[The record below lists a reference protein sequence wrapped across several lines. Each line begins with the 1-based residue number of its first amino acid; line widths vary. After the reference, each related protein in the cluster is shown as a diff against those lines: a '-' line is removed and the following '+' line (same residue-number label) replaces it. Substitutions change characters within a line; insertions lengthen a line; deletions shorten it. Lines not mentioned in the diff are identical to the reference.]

1 MRKTLYADQNPADRP
16 AQDEKAGQKMPLS
29 NLLIFAPFVRPY
41 FKLIIAAILSILLV
55 SAALLSMGRGLAY
68 LVDTGLGGDDPAL
81 LNRAVLVTLGIAL
94 ILAFGSYMR
103 TSLINQVGERV
114 MADLR
119 RAVFQHLMQ
128 LSTSWFETARTGDIL
143 SRLTAD
149 TAVVQAVLT
158 STLSMA
164 ARNVILLVGG
174 LILVVLTSPK
184 MSLVV
189 AVVVPVVVLPLIFMG
204 RRLRR
209 ASRKAQ
215 DKLAEVS
222 VHAEE
227 SLTAIRTV
235 HAFAQENAAKARFNG
250 AVDGALDAALSR
262 VRLRGLLSGIVIFS
276 VISGIAAILWI
287 GGQDLLAGRISA
299 GDLSAFVFYAFL
311 VASATGALSE
321 LSGDLQRAAGAADRI
336 AALLRADQHVAIA
349 EAPLSLPK
357 ADALSV
363 AFDGVSFRYESGP
376 DIPAVKD
383 VSFEIQAGQRVA
395 LVGPSGAGKS
405 TLFHLLLRLYD
416 PETGSITLN
425 EIPIADLTLTD
436 LRGQIGLVPQDPA
449 LFSASIFD
457 NLAFGRPDA
466 SLDDVMDAAKRA
478 SAHDFITELPEGYGA
493 LVGEK
498 GVRLS
503 GGQKQRLAIARALLR
518 DPALL
523 LLDEATS
530 ALDSVSEAAVQ
541 ASLRALMQ
549 GRTSLVIAHRLST
562 VIDADVILL
571 MENGHLVDSGDHE
584 SLLAR
589 SPLYQELVAHQ
600 FGKG

>member
-1 MRKTLYADQNPADRP
+1 MRKTFTADQNMMARQPD
-16 AQDEKAGQKMPLS
+16 DKSSGKAALS
-29 NLLIFAPFVRPY
+29 NLLIFRPFVRPY
-41 FKLIIAAILSILLV
+41 LKLIMAAIAAILLV

-81 LNRAVLVTLGIAL
+81 LNHAVLVTLGIAL

-174 LILVVLTSPK
+174 LILVVMTSPK

-189 AVVVPVVVLPLIFMG
+189 AIVVPVVVLPLIFMG
-204 RRLRR
+204 RRLRT
-209 ASRKAQ
+209 ASRIAQ
-215 DKLAEVS
+215 DRLAEVS

-235 HAFAQENAAKARFNG
+235 HAFAQEAAAETRFNS
-250 AVDGALDAALSR
+250 AVDGALEAALSR

-336 AALLRADQHVAIA
+336 AALLRADQHLAITDT
-349 EAPLSLPK
+349 PKTLPK
-357 ADALSV
+357 TDALSV
-363 AFDGVSFRYESGP
+363 SFEAVDFAYESRP
-376 DIPAVKD
+376 DVPAIRD
-383 VSFEIQAGQRVA
+383 VSFTITAGQRVA

-416 PETGSITLN
+416 SDAGKIRLNGISIHEL
-425 EIPIADLTLTD
+425 ALSD
-436 LRGQIGLVPQDPA
+436 LRGQIGLVPQEPA
-449 LFSASIFD
+449 LFSASIYD
-457 NLAFGRPDA
+457 NLVFGRPEA
-466 SLDDVMDAAKRA
+466 SLDEVIDASKRA
-478 SAHDFITELPEGYGA
+478 AAHDFITELPDGYDA

-541 ASLRALMQ
+541 ASLRRLMQ

-562 VIDADVILL
+562 VIDADTILL
-571 MENGHLVDSGDHE
+571 MEHGQVVDSGDHE
-584 SLLAR
+584 TLLAR
-589 SPLYQELVAHQ
+589 SALYQELVAHQ
-600 FGKG
+600 FGQA

>member
-1 MRKTLYADQNPADRP
+1 MRKTFTADQNMTARQPD
-16 AQDEKAGQKMPLS
+16 DKSSGKAALS
-29 NLLIFAPFVRPY
+29 NLLIFRPFVRPY
-41 FKLIIAAILSILLV
+41 LKLIMAAIAAILLV

-81 LNRAVLVTLGIAL
+81 LNHAVLVTLGIAL

-174 LILVVLTSPK
+174 LILVVMTSPK

-189 AVVVPVVVLPLIFMG
+189 AIVVPVVVLPLIFMG
-204 RRLRR
+204 RRLRT
-209 ASRKAQ
+209 ASRIAQ
-215 DKLAEVS
+215 DRLAEVS

-235 HAFAQENAAKARFNG
+235 HAFAQEAAAETRFNS
-250 AVDGALDAALSR
+250 AVDGALEAALSR

-336 AALLRADQHVAIA
+336 AALLRADQHLAITDT
-349 EAPLSLPK
+349 PKTLPK
-357 ADALSV
+357 TDALSV
-363 AFDGVSFRYESGP
+363 SFEAVDFAYESRP
-376 DIPAVKD
+376 DVPAIRD
-383 VSFEIQAGQRVA
+383 VSFTITAGQRVA

-416 PETGSITLN
+416 PDTGKIRLNDISIHEL
-425 EIPIADLTLTD
+425 ALSD
-436 LRGQIGLVPQDPA
+436 LRGQIGLVPQEPA
-449 LFSASIFD
+449 LFSASIYD
-457 NLAFGRPDA
+457 NLVFGRPEA
-466 SLDDVMDAAKRA
+466 SLDEVIDASKRA
-478 SAHDFITELPEGYGA
+478 AAHDFITELPDGYDA

-541 ASLRALMQ
+541 ASLRRLMQ

-562 VIDADVILL
+562 VIDADTILL
-571 MENGHLVDSGDHE
+571 MEHGQVVDSGDHE
-584 SLLAR
+584 TLLAR
-589 SPLYQELVAHQ
+589 SALYQELVAHQ
-600 FGKG
+600 FGQA

>member
-1 MRKTLYADQNPADRP
+1 MRKTFTADQNMMARQPD
-16 AQDEKAGQKMPLS
+16 DKSSGKAALS
-29 NLLIFAPFVRPY
+29 NLLIFRPFVRPY
-41 FKLIIAAILSILLV
+41 LKLIMAAIAAILLV

-81 LNRAVLVTLGIAL
+81 LNQAVLVTLGIAL

-174 LILVVLTSPK
+174 LILVVMTSPK

-189 AVVVPVVVLPLIFMG
+189 AIVVPVVVLPLIFMG
-204 RRLRR
+204 RRLRT
-209 ASRKAQ
+209 ASRIAQ
-215 DKLAEVS
+215 DRLAEVS

-235 HAFAQENAAKARFNG
+235 HAFAQEAAAETRFNS
-250 AVDGALDAALSR
+250 AVDGALEAALSR

-336 AALLRADQHVAIA
+336 AALLRADQHLAITDT
-349 EAPLSLPK
+349 PKTLPK
-357 ADALSV
+357 TDALSV
-363 AFDGVSFRYESGP
+363 SFEAVDFAYESRP
-376 DIPAVKD
+376 DVPAIRD
-383 VSFEIQAGQRVA
+383 VSFTITAGQRVA

-416 PETGSITLN
+416 PDAGKIRLNGISIHEL
-425 EIPIADLTLTD
+425 ALSD
-436 LRGQIGLVPQDPA
+436 LRGQIGLVPQEPA
-449 LFSASIFD
+449 LFSASIYD
-457 NLAFGRPDA
+457 NLVFGRPEA
-466 SLDDVMDAAKRA
+466 SLDEVIDASKRA
-478 SAHDFITELPEGYGA
+478 AAHDFITELPDGYDA

-541 ASLRALMQ
+541 ASLRRLMQ

-562 VIDADVILL
+562 VIDADTILL
-571 MENGHLVDSGDHE
+571 MEHGQVVDSGDHE
-584 SLLAR
+584 TLLAR
-589 SPLYQELVAHQ
+589 SALYQELVAHQ
-600 FGKG
+600 FGQA

>member
-1 MRKTLYADQNPADRP
+1 MRKTLNADQNLSN
-16 AQDEKAGQKMPLS
+16 MPQEDISGERAALS
-29 NLLIFAPFVRPY
+29 NLLIFRPFVRPY
-41 FKLIIAAILSILLV
+41 MKLILAAIASILLV

-164 ARNVILLVGG
+164 ARNVILLIGG
-174 LILVVLTSPK
+174 LILVVMTSPK

-189 AVVVPVVVLPLIFMG
+189 AIVVPVVVLPLIFMG
-204 RRLRR
+204 RRLRK

-215 DKLAEVS
+215 DKLADVS

-235 HAFAQENAAKARFNG
+235 HAFAQEAAAETRFNR
-250 AVDGALDAALSR
+250 AVDGALEAALSR

-336 AALLRADQHVAIA
+336 AALLRADQHLAITD
-349 EAPLSLPK
+349 APKTLPK
-357 ADALSV
+357 IGALSV
-363 AFDGVSFRYESGP
+363 SFEAVNFAYESRP
-376 DIPAVKD
+376 DVPAVRD
-383 VSFEIQAGQRVA
+383 VSLMIQAGQRVA

-416 PETGSITLN
+416 PDAGQIKLN
-425 EIPIADLTLTD
+425 NIAINDLSLSD

-449 LFSASIFD
+449 LFSASIYD
-457 NLAFGRPDA
+457 NLVFGRPEA
-466 SLDDVMDAAKRA
+466 SLDEVIDASKRA
-478 SAHDFITELPEGYGA
+478 AAHDFITELPDGYDS

-541 ASLRALMQ
+541 ASLMRLMQ

-562 VIDADVILL
+562 VIDADTILL
-571 MENGHLVDSGDHE
+571 MENGQVVDSGDHE

-600 FGKG
+600 FGQA

>member
-1 MRKTLYADQNPADRP
+1 
-16 AQDEKAGQKMPLS
+16 
-29 NLLIFAPFVRPY
+29 
-41 FKLIIAAILSILLV
+41 
-55 SAALLSMGRGLAY
+55 
-68 LVDTGLGGDDPAL
+68 
-81 LNRAVLVTLGIAL
+81 
-94 ILAFGSYMR
+94 
-103 TSLINQVGERV
+103 

-189 AVVVPVVVLPLIFMG
+189 AIVVPVVVLPLIFMG

-349 EAPLSLPK
+349 ETPLSLPK

-363 AFDGVSFRYESGP
+363 VFDGVSFRYESRP

-416 PETGSITLN
+416 PEAGSITLN
-425 EIPIADLTLTD
+425 EISIADLTLTD

-457 NLAFGRPDA
+457 NLAFWRPDA

-478 SAHDFITELPEGYGA
+478 SAHDFITELPEGYSA

-600 FGKG
+600 FGRG

>member
-1 MRKTLYADQNPADRP
+1 MRKRFNANAIPIDAP
-16 AQDEKAGQKMPLS
+16 KAPLS
-29 NLLIFAPFVRPY
+29 HLWVFAPFIRPY
-41 FKLIIAAILSILLV
+41 GRLIMGAILSILLV
-55 SAALLSMGRGLAY
+55 SAALLSMGQGLAF
-68 LVDTGLGGDDPAL
+68 LVDSGLGGDDPAV

-119 RAVFQHLMQ
+119 RAVFQHLMR

-143 SRLTAD
+143 ARLTGD

-158 STLSMA
+158 STISMA
-164 ARNVILLVGG
+164 ARNVILLIGG
-174 LILVVLTSPK
+174 LVLVVLTSPK

-189 AVVVPVVVLPLIFMG
+189 AIVVPVVVLPLIVLG
-204 RRLRR
+204 RRLRL
-209 ASRKAQ
+209 ASRRAQ

-235 HAFAQENAAKARFNG
+235 HAFAQERAAEARFNN
-250 AVDGALDAALSR
+250 AVDGALEAALSR
-262 VRLRGLLSGIVIFS
+262 VRMRGLLSGIVIFA

-321 LSGDLQRAAGAADRI
+321 LSGDLQRAAGAAERI
-336 AALLRADQHVAIA
+336 AALLKADQHLEIA
-349 EAPLSLPK
+349 ANPVSLEKTK
-357 ADALSV
+357 ALTVDFRSV
-363 AFDGVSFRYESGP
+363 DFSYQSRP
-376 DIPAVKD
+376 DMPAVKS
-383 VSFEIQAGQRVA
+383 VSLSIAAGQRVA

-416 PETGSITLN
+416 PESGHIKFNDTDIKN
-425 EIPIADLTLTD
+425 LTLEN
-436 LRGQIGLVPQDPA
+436 LRSRISLVPQDPA
-449 LFSASIFD
+449 LFSTSIYD
-457 NLAFGRPDA
+457 NLVFGRPEA
-466 SLDDVMDAAKRA
+466 SYDEVVEAAKQA
-478 SAHDFITELPEGYGA
+478 AAHEFIMSLPEGYNA
-493 LVGEK
+493 IVGEK

-530 ALDSVSEAAVQ
+530 ALDSVNEAAVQ
-541 ASLRALMQ
+541 QSLGRLMR
-549 GRTSLVIAHRLST
+549 GRTTLVIAHRLST
-562 VIDADVILL
+562 VTDADMIVL
-571 MENGHLVDSGDHE
+571 MDHGQVVDMGDHE
-584 SLLAR
+584 ALLAR
-589 SPLYQELVAHQ
+589 SELYQELVAHQ
-600 FGKG
+600 FGPR

>member
-1 MRKTLYADQNPADRP
+1 MRKTFTADQNMMARQPD
-16 AQDEKAGQKMPLS
+16 DKSSGKAALS
-29 NLLIFAPFVRPY
+29 NLLIFRPFVRPY
-41 FKLIIAAILSILLV
+41 LKLIMAAIAAILLV

-81 LNRAVLVTLGIAL
+81 LNHAVLVTLGIAL

-174 LILVVLTSPK
+174 LILVVMTSPK

-189 AVVVPVVVLPLIFMG
+189 AIVVPVVVLPLIFMG
-204 RRLRR
+204 RRLRT
-209 ASRKAQ
+209 ASRIAQ
-215 DKLAEVS
+215 DRLAEVS

-235 HAFAQENAAKARFNG
+235 HAFAQEAAAETRFNS
-250 AVDGALDAALSR
+250 AVDGALEAALSR

-336 AALLRADQHVAIA
+336 AALLRADQHLAITDT
-349 EAPLSLPK
+349 PKTLPK
-357 ADALSV
+357 TDALSV
-363 AFDGVSFRYESGP
+363 SFEAVDFAYESRP
-376 DIPAVKD
+376 DVPAIRD
-383 VSFEIQAGQRVA
+383 VSFTITAGQRVA

-416 PETGSITLN
+416 PDAGKIRLNGISIHEL
-425 EIPIADLTLTD
+425 ALSD
-436 LRGQIGLVPQDPA
+436 LRGQIGLVPQEPA
-449 LFSASIFD
+449 LFSASIYD
-457 NLAFGRPDA
+457 NLVFGRPEA
-466 SLDDVMDAAKRA
+466 SLDEVIDASKRA
-478 SAHDFITELPEGYGA
+478 AAHDFITELPDGYDA

-541 ASLRALMQ
+541 ASLRRLMQ

-562 VIDADVILL
+562 VIDADTILL
-571 MENGHLVDSGDHE
+571 MEHGQVVDSGDHE
-584 SLLAR
+584 TLLAR
-589 SPLYQELVAHQ
+589 SALYQELVAHQ
-600 FGKG
+600 FGQA

>member
-1 MRKTLYADQNPADRP
+1 MRKTFTADQNMMARQPD
-16 AQDEKAGQKMPLS
+16 DKSSGKAALS
-29 NLLIFAPFVRPY
+29 NLLIFRPFVRPY
-41 FKLIIAAILSILLV
+41 LKLIMAAIAAILLV

-81 LNRAVLVTLGIAL
+81 LNHAVLVTLGIAL

-174 LILVVLTSPK
+174 LILVVMTSPK

-189 AVVVPVVVLPLIFMG
+189 AIVVPVVVLPLIFMG
-204 RRLRR
+204 RRLRT
-209 ASRKAQ
+209 ASRIAQ
-215 DKLAEVS
+215 DRLAEVS

-235 HAFAQENAAKARFNG
+235 HAFAQEAAAETRFNS
-250 AVDGALDAALSR
+250 AVDGALEAALSR

-336 AALLRADQHVAIA
+336 AALLRADQHLAITDT
-349 EAPLSLPK
+349 PKTLPK
-357 ADALSV
+357 TDALSV
-363 AFDGVSFRYESGP
+363 SFEAVDFAYESRP
-376 DIPAVKD
+376 DVPAIRD
-383 VSFEIQAGQRVA
+383 VSFTITAGQRVA

-416 PETGSITLN
+416 PDAGKIRLNGISIHEL
-425 EIPIADLTLTD
+425 ALSD
-436 LRGQIGLVPQDPA
+436 LRGQIGLVPQEPA
-449 LFSASIFD
+449 LFSASIYD
-457 NLAFGRPDA
+457 NLVFGRPEA
-466 SLDDVMDAAKRA
+466 SLDEVIDASKRA
-478 SAHDFITELPEGYGA
+478 AAHDFITELPHGYDA

-541 ASLRALMQ
+541 ASLRRLMQ

-562 VIDADVILL
+562 VIDADTILL
-571 MENGHLVDSGDHE
+571 MEHGQVVDSGDHE
-584 SLLAR
+584 TLLAR
-589 SPLYQELVAHQ
+589 SALYQELVAHQ
-600 FGKG
+600 FGQA